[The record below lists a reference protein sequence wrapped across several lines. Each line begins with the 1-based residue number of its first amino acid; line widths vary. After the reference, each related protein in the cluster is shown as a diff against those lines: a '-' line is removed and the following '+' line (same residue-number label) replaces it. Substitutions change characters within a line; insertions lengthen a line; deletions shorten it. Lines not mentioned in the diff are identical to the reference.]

1 MFRGALNFQGGLP
14 QNPTTTTERMTMSSG
29 TNYAS
34 AENQVATSDA
44 RFDMRLTENFDDDA
58 SGTGWTWVAAIL
70 IAGVLI
76 VSGYLDQEAGIIEGK
91 STSTVGERYASNVSA
106 HQPMADTSRLVHRAD
121 KGY

>member
-1 MFRGALNFQGGLP
+1 
-14 QNPTTTTERMTMSSG
+14 MSSG

-58 SGTGWTWVAAIL
+58 SSTGWTWVAAIL

-76 VSGYLDQEAGIIEGK
+76 VSGYLDQEAGNIEGTG
-91 STSTVGERYASNVSA
+91 TSTVGERYASNVSA
-106 HQPMADTSRLVHRAD
+106 RQPVADANRLVRRAD